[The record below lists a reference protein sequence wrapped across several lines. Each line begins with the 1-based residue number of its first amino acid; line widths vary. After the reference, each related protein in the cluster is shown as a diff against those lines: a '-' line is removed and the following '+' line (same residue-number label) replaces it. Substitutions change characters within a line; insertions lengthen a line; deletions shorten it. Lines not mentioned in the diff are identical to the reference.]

1 MRELFVVLF
10 LTATFVLTKRDIAL
24 QFHLKSGKSLGP
36 KGDLFAFRLIRLTL
50 TLGMLHILLVDGW
63 KFMSHANS
71 TVLVISLGFV
81 GILAAIY
88 EVCSL

>member
-10 LTATFVLTKRDIAL
+10 LVATFFLTKKDTAL

-50 TLGMLHILLVDGW
+50 TLGILHILLVDGW
-63 KFMSHANS
+63 KIVSHANS
-71 TVLVISLGFV
+71 IVLVTVLGFV
-81 GILAAIY
+81 GILAVIY